1 VIKVAV
7 LGARLIGE
15 MKFPGFP
22 EILSDVRIYV
32 TRWLVIEMPA
42 AAEDEELLDNVRLLA
57 TELAANAIKH
67 IISGRWSKGSFRVRM
82 WLGVERIRVEVT
94 DQGWWSGP
102 RLRNG
107 PDETSGRGL
116 HILAAVATQWGVKR
130 RRFGRTVWFE
140 LPLQSPTATHPADP
154 ESPYRPGAAPP
165 SGNGHIHD
173 LAMTRVDIA
182 LRNLGKISRKR
193 SA

>member
-1 VIKVAV
+1 MAV

-15 MKFPGFP
+15 MKFPGDP

-32 TRWLVIEMPA
+32 ARWLVIGLPA
-42 AAEDEELLDNVRLLA
+42 AAEDKELLDNVRLLA

-67 IISGRWSKGSFRVRM
+67 TISGRWSKGSFRVRM
-82 WLGVERIRVEVT
+82 WLGAEQVRVEVM

-116 HILAAVATQWGVKR
+116 HILAAVATKWGVKR
-130 RRFGRTVWFE
+130 RRLGRTVWFE
-140 LPLQSPTATHPADP
+140 LPIRSPTATHPADP
-154 ESPYRPGAAPP
+154 ASPYRPGAAPP
-165 SGNGHIHD
+165 SGNGYIHD
-173 LAMTRVDIA
+173 LAMTRAAIA
-182 LRNLGKISRKR
+182 LGSVVKISRKR
-193 SA
+193 ST